1 LFHCVSEVEMCVRN
15 TGKVD
20 FDFNVTYFP
29 NAKEN
34 KGVDKGDGVLIKADD
49 DDRDAQHLKGKG
61 QQHERL
67 KIRPGWP
74 VIIPSVG
81 YISAGSEKHLRVLY
95 LPGIPEVFKKQFQL
109 QVAFLPPQEVTLT
122 GVGVFPRI
130 RLNLPRNLCMFTPAL
145 RRSQALPKELFHCV
159 SEVEMC
165 VRNTGK
171 VDFDF
176 NVTYFPNAKENKG
189 VDKGDGVLIK
199 ADDDD
204 RDAQHLKGKGQQ
216 HERLKIRPGWP
227 VIIPSVGHISAGSEK
242 HLRVLYLPGI
252 PEVFKKQFQLQVAFL
267 PPQEVTLTGVGVFP
281 RIRLNLPRNLC

>member
-1 LFHCVSEVEMCVRN
+1 MCVRN

-34 KGVDKGDGVLIKADD
+34 EGVDKGDEVLIKADD

-130 RLNLPRNLCMFTPAL
+130 RLNLPRNLCWAP
-145 RRSQALPKELFHCV
+145 SC
-159 SEVEMC
+159 
-165 VRNTGK
+165 
-171 VDFDF
+171 
-176 NVTYFPNAKENKG
+176 Y
-189 VDKGDGVLIK
+189 VL
-199 ADDDD
+199 
-204 RDAQHLKGKGQQ
+204 
-216 HERLKIRPGWP
+216 
-227 VIIPSVGHISAGSEK
+227 
-242 HLRVLYLPGI
+242 
-252 PEVFKKQFQLQVAFL
+252 
-267 PPQEVTLTGVGVFP
+267 
-281 RIRLNLPRNLC
+281 